1 MQANPAY
8 LPIEMRHKMPE
19 EEYTGKAGPE
29 GEGPPTKGET
39 EGGGMQADSEH
50 EATYESMD
58 NDPIDEYEMASLS
71 CRAELITGGELC
83 STLSCPI
90 SPVKQGC
97 CLPPCRGR

>member
-39 EGGGMQADSEH
+39 EGGGMQADSDH

-58 NDPIDEYEMASLS
+58 NDPIDEYEMASLGS
-71 CRAELITGGELC
+71 RAELRHGEMC
-83 STLSCPI
+83 STCQLSQ
-90 SPVKQGC
+90 S
-97 CLPPCRGR
+97 LL